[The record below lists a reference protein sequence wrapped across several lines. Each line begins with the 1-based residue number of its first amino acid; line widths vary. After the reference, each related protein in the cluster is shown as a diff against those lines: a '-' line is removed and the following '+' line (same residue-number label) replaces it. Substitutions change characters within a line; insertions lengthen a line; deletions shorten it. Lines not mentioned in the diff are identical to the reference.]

1 MIIRFSLC
9 VIIQKP
15 RKEKMKR
22 SSWSAKVLS
31 TLERIFEISTLC
43 GISFQRTWESS
54 KNSDVKNMSIF
65 FFFYNTA
72 LAWLKCCAIPNET
85 FFWCLCI
92 LCVVWQQHCKND
104 NYKNVKKEISRLNSD
119 IKNKFPLR
127 CKSFGNLLWLL
138 EDRTILMFPCCKSH
152 LHIKAKNIYKM
163 GTCVMSFVAC
173 ISLGS
178 EHLNESLPRRVY
190 LQFESSLHGQRT

>member
-1 MIIRFSLC
+1 MLKCLALLNAFLKSQLC
-9 VIIQKP
+9 VAFP
-15 RKEKMKR
+15 FRELG
-22 SSWSAKVLS
+22 KVPKILMLK
-31 TLERIFEISTLC
+31 TC
-43 GISFQRTWESS
+43 PY
-54 KNSDVKNMSIF
+54 

-119 IKNKFPLR
+119 IKKKFPLR

-178 EHLNESLPRRVY
+178 EHINESLPRRVY